1 MNKLIEEFTFLAD
14 LKHDVFE
21 FNLKTHASLA
31 SAIVGA
37 RLLYLPGVYLV
48 YDYTNNQLGDLLYL
62 GKAGVDKDG
71 TINTHQ
77 LPRRLLATI
86 NPIGKY
92 RKHPDMPKSKDVT
105 RNVAWPIMMEVDKIE
120 SIKIFCF
127 YSKLTDS
134 MVHENDNPLT
144 IEKKIR
150 KLLQKKPKWARR

>member
-1 MNKLIEEFTFLAD
+1 MNKLIEEFTFLTD

-21 FNLKTHASLA
+21 FNLKTRASLA
-31 SAIVGA
+31 AAIVGA

-86 NPIGKY
+86 NPMGKY
-92 RKHPDMPKSKDVT
+92 RNHPDMPKSKDVT

-127 YSKLTDS
+127 YSKTSDS
-134 MVHENDNPLT
+134 LVKENDNPLT
-144 IEKKIR
+144 IEKRIR
-150 KLLQKKPKWARR
+150 KLLHETPKWARR